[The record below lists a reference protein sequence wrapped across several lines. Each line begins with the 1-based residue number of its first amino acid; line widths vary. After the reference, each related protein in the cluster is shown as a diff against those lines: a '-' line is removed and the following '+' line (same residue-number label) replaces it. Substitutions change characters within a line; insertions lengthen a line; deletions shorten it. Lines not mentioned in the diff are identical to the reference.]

1 MPDGNKL
8 CGSFKALYDGT
19 FYDDKKHKK
28 LDLSEFQQEHIYA
41 LLTDAFKNG
50 IEQES
55 ILGPDGEFIAYEVLA
70 RPKDEFGREYSI
82 AKISEELYRKGLHI
96 EFDTLTCANGLE
108 HAEKFPVTFNIAV
121 KTALSPHFFDDFKQR
136 MLEQGLRA
144 DDVIFE
150 ILEHDVDV
158 KENIDHLKA
167 LKKEGFRFALD
178 DVAKAGAD
186 RHRMQLF
193 GDLIDFIKVDGPLV
207 RAYFEGSFDIKNEDS
222 KVIKTY
228 TRNDFETLIEQAQ
241 RRCPSA
247 QIICERVRNSHEA
260 EIFLNRNFAVQ
271 GRDINNQKFDLKNNN
286 IPALAI

>member
-8 CGSFKALYDGT
+8 GGSFKALFDGT

-70 RPKDEFGREYSI
+70 RPKDKFGREYSI
-82 AKISEELYRKGLHI
+82 AKISEEFYRKGLHL

-108 HAEKFPVTFNIAV
+108 HAQKFPATLNIAV

-136 MLEQGLRA
+136 LLEHGLKP
-144 DDVIFE
+144 DDIIFE

-158 KENIDHLKA
+158 RENIDHLNA
-167 LKKEGFRFALD
+167 LEFRFALD

-186 RHRMQLF
+186 RHRMQVF
-193 GDLIDFIKVDGPLV
+193 GDFVDFIKVDGPLV
-207 RAYFEGSFDIKNEDS
+207 RAYFEGSFDVKNEDD

-228 TRNDFETLIEQAQ
+228 TRNDFETLIEQVKK
-241 RRCPSA
+241 RCPSA
-247 QIICERVRNSHEA
+247 QIICERVYNSHEA
-260 EIFLNRNFAVQ
+260 EILLNHKFSVQ
-271 GRDINNQKFDLKNNN
+271 GRDINNQKFDFKNNN